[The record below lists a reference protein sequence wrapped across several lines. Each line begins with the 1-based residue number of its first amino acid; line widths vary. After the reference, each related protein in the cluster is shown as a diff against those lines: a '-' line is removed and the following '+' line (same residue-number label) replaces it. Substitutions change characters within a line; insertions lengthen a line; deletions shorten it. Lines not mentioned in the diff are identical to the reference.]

1 MTLRFVDTRRAAGL
15 ICRRGAIVVLTTLAV
30 AAVVAL
36 TALGIGERRADDT
49 RASKETLAEA
59 VDTAQ
64 TVLDGDRRLLARMT
78 REAAAGLADDPSGQI
93 LGPLSDLAAGL
104 RAAVLLDPAGVPL
117 AHAAGG
123 LDDGALAALG
133 VAAARAVDTHTD
145 AALLAIP
152 AIRDDGGNPALAALV
167 QPWSGAGGVSGG
179 IAVIAI
185 DRTAFAALDHLPAL
199 PKGSR
204 FEILDADGSALFGG
218 DSQAEAGGARQVAL
232 SDVPLL
238 LRYRSPVNHA
248 VRMLH
253 AAAPF
258 VLVALAGFAA
268 ALGLAI
274 ILGRRDRAQRRE
286 IARRTGVERKLRQE
300 LVATAAV
307 ADRTDEISRAKSRFF
322 AQVTHELRTP
332 LNAILGFSETIRHEM
347 FGPVAN
353 PRYLEYVGLIH
364 DAGSHLLSLIN
375 DLLDNARIEAG
386 KMEIAPIRVSAA
398 AVARSALDLVELLAS
413 ERGIVLAASGLS
425 DCPDLNV
432 DARAMKQV
440 LVNLLSN
447 AIKYT
452 SAGGKIDVRFAGR
465 SDGGVTIEVAD
476 TGTGMSAEDVLYA
489 FEPFGRGGADPA
501 RRQPGTGLGLS
512 LARALVRLH
521 GGDLTLASRLD
532 AGTTATM
539 SLPASAAFGAAGS
552 ASAPA
557 KSNTDTTS
565 ARAA

>member
-1 MTLRFVDTRRAAGL
+1 MTLRFVDTRRAACL
-15 ICRRGAIVVLTTLAV
+15 VYRRGAIVVLTTLAV

-36 TALGIGERRADDT
+36 TALGIGERRAEDA
-49 RASKETLAEA
+49 RATKETLAEA

-64 TVLDGDRRLLARMT
+64 TVLGYDRRLLARMT
-78 REAAAGLADDPSGQI
+78 REAAAGLSDDPAGQF
-93 LGPLSDLAAGL
+93 LGPLSDLAPGF
-104 RAAVLLDPAGVPL
+104 RAAVLLDPAGTPL
-117 AHAAGG
+117 AHAPGG
-123 LDDGALAALG
+123 FDDGTLAVLG
-133 VAAARAVDTHTD
+133 AAAARAVAAQPG

-152 AIRDDGGNPALAALV
+152 TIRDDGGNPVLAALV
-167 QPWSGAGGVSGG
+167 QPWSGADGVSGG
-179 IAVIAI
+179 IAAIAI
-185 DRTAFAALDHLPAL
+185 DRTAFAALDRLPTL
-199 PKGSR
+199 LKGGR
-204 FEILDADGSALFGG
+204 FEILDAGGSALFGS
-218 DSQAEAGGARQVAL
+218 DSEAEAGGARQVAL
-232 SDVPLL
+232 PDVPLL
-238 LRYRSPVNHA
+238 LRYRPPVNHA
-248 VRMLH
+248 ARMLH

-258 VLVALAGFAA
+258 VLTALAGFAA

-274 ILGRRDRAQRRE
+274 ILGRRDRARRHE
-286 IARRTGVERKLRQE
+286 IAHRAGVELKLREE
-300 LVATAAV
+300 LAATAAV
-307 ADRTDEISRAKSRFF
+307 ADRTNEISRAKSRFF

-353 PRYLEYVGLIH
+353 PRYLEYAGLIH
-364 DAGSHLLSLIN
+364 DAGSHLRSLIN

-398 AVARSALDLVELLAS
+398 AVARSALDLVELMAD
-413 ERGIVLAASGLS
+413 ERRVVLAATGLS
-425 DCPDLNV
+425 DCADLNV

-452 SAGGKIDVRFAGR
+452 PAGGKIDLRFAGR

-476 TGTGMSAEDVLYA
+476 TGTGMSAEDVFYA
-489 FEPFGRGGADPA
+489 FEPFGRGGADQT

-532 AGTTATM
+532 AGTTATV
-539 SLPASAAFGAAGS
+539 SLPASAAFGATGT

-557 KSNTDTTS
+557 KSQIGTAS